1 MKKYRLQSIVLVVS
15 TLLFFGSIGLHA
27 SIDFADNHTKENTT
41 RFSATVDSIQVTNT
55 GNKVYAEIHTKEFRT
70 TLQISTNIT
79 KHISVDDVQRLLPG
93 QSVFFSVQ
101 NTKVDHINEVEFV
114 EIVSLE
120 TEAKT
125 IFSLQDYNQIIAT
138 AAYPAKVATVVLA
151 SVFLLLSLF
160 SFISVTKKRIRVERT
175 E

>member
-1 MKKYRLQSIVLVVS
+1 MKNHRLQSIVLAVS
-15 TLLFFGSIGLHA
+15 TLLFLGSIGLHI

-55 GNKVYAEIHTKEFRT
+55 RNKVYAEIHTKEFCT

-101 NTKVDHINEVEFV
+101 NTKVDHINEVEFI

-125 IFSLQDYNQIIAT
+125 IFSLQDYNQIIAK
-138 AAYPAKVATVVLA
+138 AVYPAKVATVVLA